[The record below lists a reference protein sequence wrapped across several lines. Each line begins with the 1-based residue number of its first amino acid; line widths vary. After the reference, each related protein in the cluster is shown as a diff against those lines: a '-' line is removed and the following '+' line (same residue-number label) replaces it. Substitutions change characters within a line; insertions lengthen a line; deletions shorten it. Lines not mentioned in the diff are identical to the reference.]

1 LRVSYVNFKPTNAP
15 NQPRRITSR
24 LIASATSTPTSLQ
37 TQRLT
42 ISRTRLRF
50 ADGKHTRCVQPH
62 VPMTLHNL
70 DSHIS
75 WLLHS
80 KPTVVSCVALVH
92 RSTATA
98 ATLQK
103 RPDASVGETNTT
115 HLEIQRPR
123 FDPQLEVDN
132 STRLRH
138 TNPSSDI
145 NQAGPPRE
153 TVQKAEESNMAR
165 LASASRSSRPKLLH
179 NQQTPVGAPG
189 TTTPSSIAAAYAA
202 SFHKDGV

>member
-1 LRVSYVNFKPTNAP
+1 
-15 NQPRRITSR
+15 
-24 LIASATSTPTSLQ
+24 
-37 TQRLT
+37 
-42 ISRTRLRF
+42 
-50 ADGKHTRCVQPH
+50 VQPY

-75 WLLHS
+75 WLLQS
-80 KPTVVSCVALVH
+80 KPTVVSCGAPVH

-98 ATLQK
+98 ATLQ
-103 RPDASVGETNTT
+103 RRGPDASVEETNTT
-115 HLEIQRPR
+115 HLERQRQR
-123 FDPQLEVDN
+123 FDSQLEVDN

-145 NQAGPPRE
+145 NQAGPLRE
-153 TVQKAEESNMAR
+153 IEGKAEESNMAR